1 MVEKNNKLSKWDE
14 AWLSDKNEEKYEYAF
29 GYIRTR
35 WPLEVT
41 QNMPLNWSGSKR
53 NSVRNF
59 FCELIQETQFDTRGI
74 IRRTKE
80 AWRRHE
86 KESLKRSSGNYTNVK
101 LTESDKNKMRT
112 LAEEAGLSSVSDV
125 VSSILNSE
133 HKELLAN
140 KKSER
145 DIAAKNKAAMKD
157 KTMLTGFVTNFKLK
171 KTNEEKHKL
180 QQELEFTQQKLVSL
194 TDMFSKQ
201 LITLE
206 RYESDGIAPLTDE
219 ELKQAQE
226 MAQDIMKSIEENKTQ
241 SVIEN

>member
-1 MVEKNNKLSKWDE
+1 MVENNKLSKWDE
-14 AWLSDKNEEKYEYAF
+14 TWLNDKNEERYEYAF
-29 GYIRTR
+29 EYIRTR
-35 WPLEVT
+35 WPVEVT
-41 QNMPLNWSGSKR
+41 QKMPLNWSGSKR
-53 NSVRNF
+53 NSVRNL
-59 FCELIQETQFDTRGI
+59 FCELIKETQFDTRGI

-80 AWRRHE
+80 AWRRYD

-101 LTESDKNKMRT
+101 LTESDKNKMRA

-125 VSSILNSE
+125 VSSILNNE

-145 DIAAKNKAAMKD
+145 DMAAKNKAAMKD

-171 KTNEEKHKL
+171 KINEEKQKL
-180 QQELEFTQQKLVSL
+180 QQELEFAQQKLVTL
-194 TDMFSKQ
+194 TDMFSQQ

-226 MAQDIMKSIEENKTQ
+226 MAQFMMESFEEHKTKSSIEN
-241 SVIEN
+241 